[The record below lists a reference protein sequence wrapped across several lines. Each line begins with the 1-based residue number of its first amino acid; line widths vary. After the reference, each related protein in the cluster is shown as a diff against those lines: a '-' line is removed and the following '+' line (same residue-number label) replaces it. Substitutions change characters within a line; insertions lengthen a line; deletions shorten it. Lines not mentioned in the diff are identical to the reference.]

1 MAASRRPHRLI
12 KDDAKL
18 VESIDDILSEI
29 ALALARTDR
38 AEKNE
43 ISVSVVPSEPDEERL
58 FQLFPEETVHV
69 DILITGS
76 GLKLARVL

>member
-1 MAASRRPHRLI
+1 MAASRRLHRLI

-18 VESIDDILSEI
+18 VESIGDILSEI

-43 ISVSVVPSEPDEERL
+43 TSVPVVPLEPDEERL
-58 FQLFPEETVHV
+58 LQLFPEEAV
-69 DILITGS
+69 
-76 GLKLARVL
+76 